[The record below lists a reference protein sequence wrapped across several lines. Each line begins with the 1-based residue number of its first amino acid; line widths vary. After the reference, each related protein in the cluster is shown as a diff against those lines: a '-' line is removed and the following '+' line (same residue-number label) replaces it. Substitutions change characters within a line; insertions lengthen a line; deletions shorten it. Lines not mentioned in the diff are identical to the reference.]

1 MSPSS
6 GVIQGDPGQR
16 VRRSEKSGWSG
27 RAGGALPQ
35 DGARCGT
42 EQGTRH
48 QHQKPHPH
56 LPVCA
61 PCALSLP
68 ADWRHPSKYSIWWGG
83 GDQGV
88 IVSILNWH
96 LDVQALMF
104 TESFVTIFDCICFC
118 VQRCSSS

>member
-16 VRRSEKSGWSG
+16 VRRSEKSGRSG

-35 DGARCGT
+35 DGAWCGT
-42 EQGTRH
+42 EQGTHH

-68 ADWRHPSKYSIWWGG
+68 ADWRHPSKYSIGG
-83 GDQGV
+83 GGGGGLLRV
-88 IVSILNWH
+88 Y
-96 LDVQALMF
+96 
-104 TESFVTIFDCICFC
+104 
-118 VQRCSSS
+118 